1 MKFWDASA
9 LAPLLLDEPRTAESR
24 RLLVEDP
31 EVLTW
36 WGTRVECRSA
46 LYRPVHAGR
55 LSREIATRAET
66 ILDRL
71 AAAWIE
77 VQPTDPIRET
87 AERLLRGH
95 VLRAGDAF
103 QLAAAMIA
111 AEFRPASLSFVCYD
125 ERLASAARREGFTIL
140 GTW

>member
-55 LSREIATRAET
+55 LLRDIATRAET

-95 VLRAGDAF
+95 VLRTGDAI

-111 AEFRPASLSFVCYD
+111 AEFRPARLPFVCYD

-140 GTW
+140 GTS